1 MKIWRINTYLHVIAF
16 SLNWS
21 SIGNEQVPFLFLL
34 APPRSLLSSSLG
46 PLTFQSQALCLE
58 SQKICDLDSAGRR
71 VVHHENILQL
81 QVSVAD
87 ILTVHLGDGVGNL
100 PPRSSF
106 SIKSLASSDINL
118 IATLAKYFT
127 YCYCL
132 LYNKNNN
139 IQELLKDWKFV

>member
-1 MKIWRINTYLHVIAF
+1 MEDENLENKYLPFLSIGHPSMF
-16 SLNWS
+16 SLSLS
-21 SIGNEQVPFLFLL
+21 SSSFPSLFLFIS
-34 APPRSLLSSSLG
+34 SLLSFSGSMLRK
-46 PLTFQSQALCLE
+46 
-58 SQKICDLDSAGRR
+58 QKICDLDSAGRR